1 MPRFAMPIYGAYVE
15 SFHNVWL
22 MSETLEINTNE
33 TLYYM
38 EKSALDK
45 GKNDEEPA
53 FRTKLSTGPMYSSRI
68 YLYLLFVLHR
78 YVNQLFSTPLI
89 ST

>member
-1 MPRFAMPIYGAYVE
+1 MPRFQYIYNGAYVE

-45 GKNDEEPA
+45 GKNDGEPA
-53 FRTKLSTGPMYSSRI
+53 FRTKLSTGPMYSSLR
-68 YLYLLFVLHR
+68 YLYLTFVLHR
-78 YVNQLFSTPLI
+78 YVNQIFFTPLI